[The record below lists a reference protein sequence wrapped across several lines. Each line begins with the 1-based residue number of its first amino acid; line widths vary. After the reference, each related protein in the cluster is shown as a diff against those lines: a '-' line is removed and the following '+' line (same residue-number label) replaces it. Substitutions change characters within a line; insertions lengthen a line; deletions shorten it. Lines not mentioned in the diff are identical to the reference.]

1 MDFTRV
7 RERMIQ
13 EQVIARGIRDPK
25 IIVAM
30 RRVPRHLF
38 VPDALRSQAYAD
50 TALPIGEGQTI
61 SQPYMVAFLCFALGL
76 QGNERVLEVG
86 TGSGYQAAILSHLA
100 AKVYS
105 VERIRS
111 LLSRARKILD
121 LIDCRNVLTKLFD
134 GTLGW
139 KEEAPFDAILVTAA
153 APFVPPPIMEQLKPG
168 GTLVIPIE
176 KENSQKLI
184 RIRKKKATLIEDL
197 GNCQF
202 VELVG
207 KYGLNKK

>member
-1 MDFTRV
+1 
-7 RERMIQ
+7 MIQ

-25 IIVAM
+25 IIAAM

-76 QGNERVLEVG
+76 QGNERILEVG

-184 RIRKKKATLIEDL
+184 RIRKKKTTLIESL

>member
-1 MDFTRV
+1 MNNSLRTAISIDFARV

-13 EQVIARGIRDPK
+13 AQVIARGIRDPK
-25 IIVAM
+25 IIAAM

-38 VPDALRSQAYAD
+38 VPEALRGQAYGD

-61 SQPYMVAFLCFALGL
+61 SQPYMVAFLCAALGL
-76 QGNERVLEVG
+76 HGNERILEVG

-100 AKVYS
+100 ARVYS

-111 LLSRARKILD
+111 LLSRARRILD

-134 GTLGW
+134 GTHGW

-168 GTLVIPIE
+168 GTLVIPIG
-176 KENSQKLI
+176 NQKI
-184 RIRKKKATLIEDL
+184 PKIDPDKKKKHKSGRRFRKLSI
-197 GNCQF
+197 C
-202 VELVG
+202 
-207 KYGLNKK
+207 